1 MALEWK
7 IRNGN
12 RKIQIS
18 YTVEDVVTDYK
29 DCQEIYWKFFAEGQN
44 SIPAKKV
51 TGKLILPTEVQNIG
65 NLRVWGHGQLNGK
78 IEKLNN
84 SEVSFEMDNLSPGA
98 MFEIR
103 VVTQDKMFVT
113 SPNKV
118 YNYNYLQTILK
129 EEQKWADESNASAN
143 AFRTIIIILF
153 VIYGVILIIRIIN
166 IIRLLK
172 LGKEEI
178 KRDNFSKFKYFR
190 DIPREQ
196 TATPAE
202 ALYLYKFDK
211 KRLDTGTI
219 QSNAVSATILNLC
232 YKKKISLRVDEKDNV
247 YIKILS
253 DKSDLKD
260 DELEIYKLLKDA
272 SKGKEEFEI
281 KELNAYAK
289 NKYYE
294 YSTIINKFVNSAR
307 NSLYKL
313 GLIDKRKERTY
324 AKYEF
329 AEGKK
334 TTLKYSYMFFIIL
347 CLIAYFPIFKTRLTY
362 ASAMPLIKNLIYI
375 LIALLPWV
383 LISIYY
389 WNLQIEQRNKIA
401 VLTNEGKEE
410 KAKWK
415 GLAKFMQEYSMLDEK
430 DVLSLVIWEKYLI
443 YATAFGIADK
453 VIEQMK
459 SKYPEVFIK
468 EKWDDETM
476 KENYPIIY
484 FAINPIYNVNN
495 FHSISNLSVG
505 VSSAYSTSMRE
516 IASHASSSGSGGGG
530 GFSGGGGGRRWPE
543 AGMGGR

>member
-1 MALEWK
+1 M
-7 IRNGN
+7 
-12 RKIQIS
+12 
-18 YTVEDVVTDYK
+18 EDVVTDYK
-29 DCQEIYWKFFAEGQN
+29 DCQEIYWQFLAKGQN

-51 TGKLILPTEVQNIG
+51 TGKLILPTEVENLE

-103 VVTQDKMFVT
+103 VVTQDKMFIT
-113 SPNKV
+113 SSNKIH
-118 YNYNYLQTILK
+118 NYNYLQTILK
-129 EEQKWADESNASAN
+129 EEQQWSEESNSSSN
-143 AFRTIIIILF
+143 AFKMTIIILF
-153 VIYGVILIIRIIN
+153 TIYGLILIIRIIN

-172 LGKEEI
+172 LGKEEN
-178 KRDNFSKFKYFR
+178 KRDNFREFKYFR
-190 DIPREQ
+190 DIPREK

-202 ALYLYKFDK
+202 ALYLYRFNK

-219 QSNAVSATILNLC
+219 QSNAVSATILDLC

-253 DKSDLKD
+253 DKNDLQN
-260 DELEIYKLLKDA
+260 DELEIYKLLKEA

-281 KELNAYAK
+281 KELNKYAK

-313 GLIDKRKERTY
+313 GLIDKREERTY
-324 AKYEF
+324 ARYEF

-334 TTLKYSYMFFIIL
+334 TALKYSYMFFAIL
-347 CLIAYFPIFKTRLTY
+347 CLTAYFPVFKVRLTY
-362 ASAMPLIKNLIYI
+362 ASGLGIINGLIDI

-383 LISIYY
+383 LISMYY
-389 WNLQIEQRNKIA
+389 WSLQIKEKNKIA
-401 VLTNEGKEE
+401 VLTYEGREE

-415 GLAKFMQEYSMLDEK
+415 GLAKFMQEYSMLDER
-430 DVLSLVIWEKYLI
+430 DVLSLVVWEKYLI

-476 KENYPIIY
+476 KDNYPIIY
-484 FAINPIYNVNN
+484 FAINPIYNVNT
-495 FHSISNLSVG
+495 FHSISNLSTG

-516 IASHASSSGSGGGG
+516 IASHTSSSGSGGGG
-530 GFSGGGGGRRWPE
+530 GFSGGGGGRWWPE